1 MRRAGPQELTTR
13 AYPVMTARISEA
25 ELDQWLPVPFD
36 DIDDPLAAAEPSKGA
51 LVQLEAGSYIVVYY
65 GKDSGQLFVEI
76 PDTTRDSSAL
86 IADFFREVP
95 LPISRVL
102 WHRSDITLPDQARK
116 SASMNASRDRAPSS
130 EDTGRTKRSAKR
142 IALPKRQK

>member
-1 MRRAGPQELTTR
+1 MRRAGPHELTTR

-25 ELDQWLPVPFD
+25 ELEQWLPVPFD
-36 DIDDPLAAAEPSKGA
+36 DIDDPLAAPEPSKGA

-76 PDTTRDSSAL
+76 PETTKDSSAL

-95 LPISRVL
+95 LPIARVL
-102 WHRSDITLPDQARK
+102 WHRSDITLPDQVRK
-116 SASMNASRDRAPSS
+116 SASIKVSKGHAPGA

-142 IALPKRQK
+142 ISLPKPPK